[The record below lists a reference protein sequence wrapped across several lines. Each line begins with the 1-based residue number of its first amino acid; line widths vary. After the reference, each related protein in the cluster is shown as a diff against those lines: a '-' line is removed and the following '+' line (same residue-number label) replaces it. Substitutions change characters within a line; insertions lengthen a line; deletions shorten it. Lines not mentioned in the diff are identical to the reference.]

1 MAYESDG
8 HQGVM
13 RLKRV
18 DKATARICRAVLGR
32 GIDLGGLYSSDE
44 DDKKTCTMPLAM
56 GFGMTPDD
64 TPAPPLEWRW
74 DVCRRLD
81 TAPSCPCIRME
92 NIKRQGEGLRY

>member
-44 DDKKTCTMPLAM
+44 DDKKTCTMRLAM
-56 GFGMTPDD
+56 G
-64 TPAPPLEWRW
+64 
-74 DVCRRLD
+74 
-81 TAPSCPCIRME
+81 
-92 NIKRQGEGLRY
+92 